1 MLALYAYLY
10 VFKMKVSV
18 NLEYLEEIKDFE
30 LPNDARI
37 GALRKAL
44 SDNEGVVDPDERIRL
59 YFKTTA
65 GHNLGTY
72 DSSCSSTLNLVFF

>member
-1 MLALYAYLY
+1 
-10 VFKMKVSV
+10 MKVSV

-59 YFKTTA
+59 YFKTTS

-72 DSSCSSTLNLVFF
+72 DSSYLFKLTLYNFMFYLRC

>member
-1 MLALYAYLY
+1 
-10 VFKMKVSV
+10 MKVSV
-18 NLEYLEEIKDFE
+18 NLEHLEEHKDFE

-65 GHNLGTY
+65 GHNLGIY
-72 DSSCSSTLNLVFF
+72 VHLIQDYILNLVFFFRCRR